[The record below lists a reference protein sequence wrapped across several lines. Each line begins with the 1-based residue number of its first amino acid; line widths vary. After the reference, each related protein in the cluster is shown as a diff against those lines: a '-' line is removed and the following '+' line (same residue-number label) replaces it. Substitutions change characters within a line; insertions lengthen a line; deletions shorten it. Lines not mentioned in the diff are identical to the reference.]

1 MRGILGWI
9 FGILLCLSTIP
20 SYNFHRSDPY
30 SIKMSIFALVDC
42 NNFYVSCERVFNPKL
57 ENRPVIVLS
66 NNDGCAVARSN
77 ESKAL
82 GIKMGAP
89 FFKIR
94 HLIDLHEVQVFS
106 SNYALYG
113 DMSKRVMQ
121 TLAEFTPVIEIYSID
136 EAFLDMSRFAFTDLT
151 NYGTTIR
158 QKVKQNTGIPVSIG
172 IATSKTLAKVANKIA
187 KKSAKANGVLDLTD
201 TKYQDRALE
210 FTPIADVW
218 GIGRRY
224 AAFLTMRGI
233 KTALDFKH
241 ADTAMIQKKM
251 GINGIRLQKE
261 LWGEPCYSLEE
272 SPPSKKSISVSRSF
286 KKPVVSLDD
295 LSQAV
300 CSYISRGA
308 EKLRAQSSQAQAMTV
323 YVTTNRFKP
332 GSFYC
337 NSTTCSFPTALN
349 NTPELIKHGQVALKQ
364 IYQKGREYTKAG
376 VVFLHLTQN
385 GCFQQDLFDTT
396 DRTRPAKVMQV
407 MDQINQKMG
416 TNTLKYMST
425 GVSQDRPWETKF
437 NHRSP
442 AYTTD
447 WEQLLTVRC

>member
-1 MRGILGWI
+1 M
-9 FGILLCLSTIP
+9 P
-20 SYNFHRSDPY
+20 V
-30 SIKMSIFALVDC
+30 FALVDC
-42 NNFYVSCERVFNPKL
+42 NNFYVSCERVFDPKL
-57 ENRPVIVLS
+57 NGNPVIVLS

-77 ESKAL
+77 EAKTL

-89 FFKIR
+89 FFKIK
-94 HLIDLHEVQVFS
+94 HLVEQHQVKVFS

-113 DMSKRVMQ
+113 DMSRRVMQ
-121 TLAEFTPVIEIYSID
+121 TLAEFTPAIEIYSID
-136 EAFLDMSRFAFTDLT
+136 EAFLDMTRFAFTDLT
-151 NYGTTIR
+151 GYGTKIR
-158 QKVKQNTGIPVSIG
+158 QKIKQDTGIPVSIG

-187 KKSAKANGVLDLTD
+187 KKSAKANGILDLTN

-210 FTPIADVW
+210 MTPVADVW

-224 AAFLTMRGI
+224 ATFLTMRGI
-233 KTALDFKH
+233 NTALDFKH

-261 LWGEPCYSLEE
+261 LCGESCYALEE

-286 KKPVVSLDD
+286 KKAVVNLDD

-300 CSYISRGA
+300 CSYIARGA
-308 EKLRAQSSQAQAMTV
+308 EKLRVQSSHAQAMTV
-323 YVTTNRFKP
+323 YVTTSRFKP
-332 GSFYC
+332 ESFYC

-349 NTPELIKHGQVALKQ
+349 NTPELIKHGQAALKQ
-364 IYQKGREYTKAG
+364 IFQKGREYTKVG

-385 GCFQQDLFDTT
+385 GCFQLDLFDTT
-396 DRTRPAKVMQV
+396 DRTRPGSVMKA
-407 MDQINQKMG
+407 MDHINNKMG
-416 TNTLKYMST
+416 SNTLKYMSA
-425 GVSQDRPWETKF
+425 GLSVDKPWETAF
-437 NHRSP
+437 NYRSA